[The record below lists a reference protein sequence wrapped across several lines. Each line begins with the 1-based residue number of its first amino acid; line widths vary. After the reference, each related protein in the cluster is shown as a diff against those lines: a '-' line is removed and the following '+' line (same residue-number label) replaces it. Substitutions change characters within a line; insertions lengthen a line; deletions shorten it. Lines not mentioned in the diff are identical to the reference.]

1 MQRRIQAVLLKEE
14 STAGEDASPTPADD
28 ALGLAGMFSF
38 VRNADVQDPDE
49 VTGALDDAEFHL
61 GRVSAQMT
69 LPLYLKGSG
78 TAGDAPQVG
87 LPLRACAFGE
97 TLQATAVPTTGT
109 TTATAGTTNSF
120 DVDTAVDSDWST
132 TDGAYEGMPVT
143 LSGNPATPVTTIVTK
158 YTVAAGTATVEV
170 AHTFDAALDTS
181 TEAKIEP
188 CAVYVPASTS
198 VPHVTGYGYEDGVV
212 DKLVGAQGTFNAQ
225 MTVGQ
230 VGRIEFTF
238 TGRALAQADATF
250 PAVTVEA
257 TRPPVWKN
265 GVSLLNG
272 SPVGVNGL
280 SISPNHTV
288 VQPDD
293 PNGIEGYDVP
303 QIVGPRRIQGQI
315 DPNRRL
321 VATESV
327 VAAFLNG
334 TTGVIH
340 AQAGKTAGNKYAI
353 TCRRA
358 KYRGVESG
366 ERGGIS
372 MQNIPFSA
380 LGSDDETWLTFW

>member
-1 MQRRIQAVLLKEE
+1 
-14 STAGEDASPTPADD
+14 
-28 ALGLAGMFSF
+28 
-38 VRNADVQDPDE
+38 
-49 VTGALDDAEFHL
+49 
-61 GRVSAQMT
+61 
-69 LPLYLKGSG
+69 
-78 TAGDAPQVG
+78 
-87 LPLRACAFGE
+87 
-97 TLQATAVPTTGT
+97 
-109 TTATAGTTNSF
+109 
-120 DVDTAVDSDWST
+120 
-132 TDGAYEGMPVT
+132 
-143 LSGNPATPVTTIVTK
+143 
-158 YTVAAGTATVEV
+158 
-170 AHTFDAALDTS
+170 
-181 TEAKIEP
+181 
-188 CAVYVPASTS
+188 
-198 VPHVTGYGYEDGVV
+198 
-212 DKLVGAQGTFNAQ
+212 
-225 MTVGQ
+225 
-230 VGRIEFTF
+230 
-238 TGRALAQADATF
+238 
-250 PAVTVEA
+250 
-257 TRPPVWKN
+257 
-265 GVSLLNG
+265 VSLLNG